1 VRLVWQAAEAAYMR
15 RSDDPCDGAAE
26 RGGYCAACAGPAATK
41 DDDDDA
47 ATAAFATPIMLFVV
61 GWAYRTPRDDE
72 NGSCRGGPE
81 LTEALELWWCMPELE
96 R

>member
-1 VRLVWQAAEAAYMR
+1 MRLVWQAAEAAYMR

-26 RGGYCAACAGPAATK
+26 RGGYCAAATK
-41 DDDDDA
+41 DEFDGDA
-47 ATAAFATPIMLFVV
+47 AACATPIVLFVA

-72 NGSCRGGPE
+72 NGSCRGGAE
-81 LTEALELWWCMPELE
+81 LTEALEQWWCMPELE